1 MRLIKIIL
9 FVLISFVGY
18 SQNYHDTQ
26 GKLNINNG
34 GQANF
39 NIPIAMPPSISNVG
53 PTINLSYLS
62 GATTGIA
69 GQSWNI
75 SSISSISRV
84 STRLDIDGFR
94 DGVDFDQHDRLS
106 LDGQFLLL
114 KSGTYFQSGAEYI
127 TEVQSN
133 IKIQQI
139 GSGNS
144 VYFLVTAPDGS
155 RSWYGNFGGQNAA
168 DVNSFYITRFEDSE
182 GNFIIY
188 DYIIGNNTINIHEI
202 RFSANIHTN
211 PTPLN
216 KILFTYRNTLRKET
230 TYFNGQEIT
239 YNKILDKI
247 EVFTNNL
254 LFKRYQLTHQADSNG
269 YERVVKVQEFNANNE
284 PANPIDF
291 EYNTTDY
298 NANEVIGNYGG
309 IFNSSFEQIVS
320 GDFDGDGK
328 LDFANKDKI
337 YLNMFSS
344 RNFTDNV
351 VSLPIT
357 LLKDKTIA
365 ITTLLANQLAQSQQ
379 ILKIEENNNSIDL
392 KTYSLNN
399 QTLNLSN
406 SKNIIINNMM
416 TECSDVCNPDT
427 LDSNGNIVTNPN
439 SQCNSFSPVRKNSNV
454 YLEGDFNGDAISELL
469 IINFNEKRKF
479 IVGNTNVG
487 ISDPDGNID
496 NSFTRCLPNSEIIG
510 VNEIRI
516 IDLNPNN
523 LSLEGTIGNYS
534 IVSSQLNFLVD
545 TKQYVIDI
553 NGDGKTDLF
562 AIKNTGEYKVF
573 TFTEN
578 STLQQI
584 QLELIGEGLIPD
596 YNITKPMLFGD
607 YNGDGKTE
615 FMTSDAVAN
624 GCSNCNLWHIYFSNP
639 KPNSSE
645 IFEKISKP
653 IVEYWRFSDTTWQ
666 TVYHANQYYA
676 IDVNKDG
683 KTDLVRVWMNKYQPN
698 PFWDDKDWDT
708 KWRYEAYINDL
719 NFNNQFTNQFVSR
732 EFTNEDPTWP
742 LPIVSN
748 LENIGKGRNEKFS
761 SDIVVLRWYGKL
773 EYLDVQ
779 KDYTKD
785 NQLIKIKQSNNAII
799 DEIEYKTLTLPNTSN
814 FLGSSFN
821 FYSSGNQFNY
831 PLVEFRQMSNYN
843 AVSVLKNTSAG
854 KVKKQ
859 EFKYHG
865 LTFDVRGIGMIGFKK
880 VARSNWYENETDNK
894 IWNVTTI
901 DPLKRGAIVNNITF
915 KPSTNIYALYQDFPS
930 HDLLINQQ
938 TFTFNQNSPQ
948 GTFPY
953 VLLKNSEKSND
964 YLSGNSK
971 ETFFFYSTDGYY
983 LINKTISKNFTLSNP
998 TIQGTSQ
1005 VETFYDNVTSGSGA
1019 GYFIGRPKETITTS
1033 KIFVNTIPNNSV
1045 DNSNTQVASEKIFYV
1060 NGNISKTEK
1069 SSNGSTEIIVEDF
1082 EYFPNGLLK
1091 KKTLSA
1097 TGTNATTAVT
1107 PVVTEYT
1114 YDTTNRFVKTTKNVN
1129 DNHTVTNNTYHPV
1142 YGLVTSF
1149 TNAFG
1154 QTASASFDN
1163 WGKNTS
1169 TTDFLGKTVTFTYS
1183 RNGNVYTT
1191 LQTAND
1197 GSASSVEQDEL
1208 AREIR
1213 RGSIDLNGN
1222 WTYTKTEYD
1231 AFGRKYRISEPYFG
1245 NATPTQW
1252 STIEYDLLSRPI
1264 KTTAHTGKIVNTV
1277 YSKDAMGSIVT
1288 ANEPLMSKTKFLDAN
1303 GLTYKAIDNP
1313 GGTITYKFDANGNLL
1328 ESDYEG
1334 IKTKVQYDQWG
1345 RRTRLEDTSAGVY
1358 TYSYDAFSRVK
1369 TETTPKGATTY
1380 TYDAG
1385 GRIATK
1391 VLGGLTAADATS
1403 MSATYTYDPTTKWLM
1418 SLAITNPIDGN
1429 SSYEY
1434 TYDNTTKLLN
1444 SSTERLFTPGS
1455 STPVATFT
1463 KSLTFGQFGRVQNE
1477 TSTASSYGKT
1487 STKVITHL
1495 YKNGFKW
1502 QLKDGS
1508 LVIWQANNANSRG
1521 QLTSA
1526 QYGNGI
1532 SITNSYDNFGYLSEQ
1547 KHSLGT
1553 ANTMI
1558 LKNEF
1563 EPVLG
1568 NLTSRYNSLFDSKEK
1583 FEYDSLDRLVK
1594 WDGTSTNVLNLPFN
1608 SGTDGFTF
1616 TSTLVN
1622 GSVSNQ
1628 SGTLRVVL
1636 KAPSV
1641 DPMAPIAAQRNLT
1654 FAINNSDQ
1662 LRVRATITNKSV
1674 TRAAI
1679 IKAVMV
1685 ETDQADPNNF
1695 MEFDLGVVENGN
1707 FEALY
1712 TVSDY
1717 IQNPTLRLRFIID
1730 PSSIDEND
1738 PLNPDPES
1746 INVNTVTASFNVDN
1760 LLIDKIPVFNQNYDN
1775 RGRITSNFLGD
1786 YRYNETENKPYQNKN
1801 IKLTPQGQ
1809 SIYNDTALGQQD
1821 IKYNMFSSPYNITV
1835 TNKDNIDISYNINEQ
1850 RSIMYWG
1857 NTNTNKNLRPFRRY
1871 YSSDGSMEVTA
1882 NFTNNNFTTPS
1893 SVEII
1898 TFVAGNAY
1906 SADVVVKNTYTGTA
1920 TTPTGGL
1927 FYLHR
1932 DYQGT
1937 IVAITNATGGLVE
1950 KRQFDAWGLLT
1961 KVQNGAGVTLAKL
1974 TFFDRGYTGHEHL
1987 ESVGLINMNGRVY
2000 DPMLHRF
2007 LQADSMVQEPYNT
2020 QNYNRYGYCLN
2031 NPLKYTDI
2039 SGEDFGVSFAIAMGV
2054 ALAVY
2059 FGDALI
2065 NDRPITFRGIATTV
2079 VTTAVSAGISYGIG
2093 SAVVGINNLYVRATV
2108 QALAHGTAQG
2118 TLTAIQGGKFW
2129 TGFATGSLSS
2139 VMSSLWQGGEHI
2151 TDNGNYTMSREMV
2164 QGLGGANPGTVGT
2177 MFFGTISG
2185 GAGAAISGGNFWQGA
2200 VTGMIVS
2207 GLNHTLHEVTQPK
2220 PKYKVIRN
2228 TKEALDHYYNGKGKS
2243 VIIGKESTNELRN
2256 SPEYQ
2261 RVISRLK
2268 SGVAN
2273 NLNGSFDVDMTTST
2287 FHIGD
2292 TNVNYATVINSNG
2305 TVTTTFTEFVNDG
2318 FWDPDFVGEAP
2329 EFLRGIAHPSKFAD
2343 GMGPNLEIGGGTPYR
2358 YLPSTYTIIYKNPG
2372 YKN

>member
-1 MRLIKIIL
+1 MGLKKIIL

-26 GKLNINNG
+26 GKLNINSG

-62 GATTGIA
+62 GSTTGIA

-75 SSISSISRV
+75 NSISSISRV

-155 RSWYGNFGGQNAA
+155 RTWYGNFGGQNAV
-168 DVNSFYITRFEDSE
+168 DVNSYYITRFEDSE
-182 GNFIIY
+182 GNFIVY
-188 DYIIGNNTINIHEI
+188 DYIIGNNTININEI
-202 RFSANIHTN
+202 RFSGNIHSN

-216 KILFTYRNTLRKET
+216 KILFNYRNTVRKET
-230 TYFNGQEIT
+230 TYFNGQEII

-254 LFKRYQLTHQADSNG
+254 LFKRYQLTHQVDTNG
-269 YERVVKVQEFNANNE
+269 YERVVKVQEFNSNNE

-291 EYNTTDY
+291 EYDSTSYT
-298 NANEVIGNYGG
+298 ANYVYGYYGG
-309 IFNSSFEQIVS
+309 DFNSSFEQIVS
-320 GDFDGDGK
+320 GDFDGDGRV
-328 LDFANKDKI
+328 DFANKNQI
-337 YLNMFSS
+337 YLNMFSNQVFYD
-344 RNFTDNV
+344 RIVN
-351 VSLPIT
+351 LPIT
-357 LLKDKTIA
+357 LIKDKTIA
-365 ITTLLANQLAQSQQ
+365 ITTLQNNKLVQSQQ
-379 ILKIEENNNSIDL
+379 ILKIEENNSSIDL
-392 KTYSLNN
+392 KAYSLLNN
-399 QTLNLSN
+399 NLNLVN
-406 SKNIIINNMM
+406 TKNILIDNMM
-416 TECSDVCNPDT
+416 TECTDLCYPDT
-427 LDSNGNIVTNPN
+427 YDNEGNLITNPN
-439 SQCNSFSPVRKNSNV
+439 SQCNSFTPVRKKSNV
-454 YLEGDFNGDAISELL
+454 YLEGDFNGDAISELM
-469 IINFNEKRKF
+469 IISFNEKRKF
-479 IVGNTNVG
+479 IAGNTNVG

-510 VNEIRI
+510 VNELRI

-523 LSLEGTIGNYS
+523 LSQENTIGNYS
-534 IVSSQLNFLVD
+534 IVSPQINFLID
-545 TKQYVIDI
+545 TKQYVVDI
-553 NGDGKTDLF
+553 NGDGKTDIF
-562 AIKNTGEYKVF
+562 AIKRTGEYKVF
-573 TFTEN
+573 SFLEN
-578 STLQQI
+578 SSLQQI
-584 QLELIGEGLIPD
+584 QIELLGEGLIPD

-639 KPNSSE
+639 KPNLSE

-653 IVEYWRFSDTTWQ
+653 IVEYWKFSDTTWQ
-666 TVYHANQYYA
+666 TSYHANQYYA

-683 KTDLVRVWMNKYQPN
+683 KTDLVRVWMSKYQPD
-698 PFWDDKDWDT
+698 PFWDERNWDT
-708 KWRYEAYINDL
+708 KWRYEAYVNNL
-719 NFNNQFTNQFVSR
+719 NFNDKFDLQYVS
-732 EFTNEDPTWP
+732 TDKWNEDPSWP
-742 LPIVSN
+742 LPIVADMD
-748 LENIGKGRNEKFS
+748 NIGKGRTDKFN
-761 SDIVVLRWYGKL
+761 SDIVVLRWNGQL
-773 EYLDVQ
+773 QYLDVE
-779 KDYTKD
+779 KDYNND
-785 NQLIKIKQSNNAII
+785 NQLKIIKQSNNAII
-799 DEIEYKTLTLPNTSN
+799 DEIEYKILSLPNTTN
-814 FLGSSFN
+814 LLGSSFN
-821 FYSSGNQFNY
+821 FYSSGNEFNY

-843 AVSVLKNTSAG
+843 AVSLLKNTSAG

-880 VARSNWYENETDNK
+880 VARSNWYENDTDNK

-901 DPLKRGAIVNNITF
+901 DPLKKGAIVNNITF
-915 KPSTNIYALYQDFPS
+915 KPSNTVYALYHDFPS
-930 HDLLINQQ
+930 NDLLINQQ

-948 GTFPY
+948 GIFPY
-953 VLLKNSEKSND
+953 VILKNYEKSND
-964 YLSGNSK
+964 FLSGHAK
-971 ETFFFYSTDGYY
+971 ETFFYYSTDGYY
-983 LINKTISKNFTLSNP
+983 LVNKTLSRNFIISNP
-998 TIQGTSQ
+998 TIQGTNQ
-1005 VETFYDNVTSGSGA
+1005 VETFYDNVTSGLGS
-1019 GYFIGRPKETITTS
+1019 GYFIGRPKEIITTS
-1033 KIFVNTIPNNSV
+1033 KIFVNTIPNNSA
-1045 DNSNTQVASEKIFYV
+1045 DNSNTQVSSEKILYV
-1060 NGNISKTEK
+1060 DGNISKTEK
-1069 SSNGSTEIIVEDF
+1069 SSNGSTEKIVEDF

-1097 TGTNATTAVT
+1097 SGTSSTTAVT
-1107 PVVTEYT
+1107 PLVTEYT
-1114 YDTTNRFVKTTKNVN
+1114 YDATNRFVKTTKNVN
-1129 DNHTVTNNTYHPV
+1129 DNHTLTNNTYHPV

-1154 QTASASFDN
+1154 QTATSSFDN

-1169 TTDFLGKTVTFTYS
+1169 TTDFFGKTVTFTYT
-1183 RNGNVYTT
+1183 RNGNVYST
-1191 LQTAND
+1191 LQTSND
-1197 GSASSVEQDEL
+1197 ASASSVEQDEL

-1231 AFGRKYRISEPYFG
+1231 AFGRKYRVSEPYFG

-1264 KTTAHTGKIVNTV
+1264 KTTSHTGKIVNTV

-1288 ANEPLMSKTKFLDAN
+1288 ANEPLMNKTKFLDAN

-1334 IKTKVQYDQWG
+1334 IKTKVQYDEWG

-1385 GRIATK
+1385 GRIASK

-1403 MSATYTYDPTTKWLM
+1403 MSATYTYNPTTKWLM

-1429 SSYEY
+1429 SSYDY

-1444 SSTERLFTPGS
+1444 SSTEKLFTPGS

-1487 STKVITHL
+1487 STKVITHF

-1508 LVIWQANNANSRG
+1508 LVVWQANNANSRG
-1521 QLTSA
+1521 QLTSV

-1532 SITNSYDNFGYLSEQ
+1532 NITNSYDNFGYLSEQ
-1547 KHSLGT
+1547 NHKLGT
-1553 ANTMI
+1553 ANVMI

-1563 EPVLG
+1563 DPVLG
-1568 NLTSRYNSLFDSKEK
+1568 NLTSRYNSLFDSKEN
-1583 FEYDSLDRLVK
+1583 FEYDSLDRLIK

-1608 SGTDGFTF
+1608 TGTDGFTF
-1616 TSTLVN
+1616 TSTIVN
-1622 GSVSNQ
+1622 GSISNQ

-1636 KAPSV
+1636 KAPSF
-1641 DPMAPIAAQRNLT
+1641 DPNAPVAAQRNLT
-1654 FAINNSDQ
+1654 FSTSPGEQ

-1674 TRAAI
+1674 TRSAI
-1679 IKAVMV
+1679 IKAIMV
-1685 ETDQADPNNF
+1685 ESDPIDPNNF
-1695 MEFDLGVVENGN
+1695 MEFDLGVVENGS
-1707 FEALY
+1707 FESLY
-1712 TVSDY
+1712 TISDY
-1717 IQNPTLRLRFIID
+1717 IQNPQLRLRFIID
-1730 PSSIDEND
+1730 PSNQTGSST
-1738 PLNPDPES
+1738 NPEDGLIS
-1746 INVNTVTASFNVDN
+1746 VTTATASFNVDN

-1809 SIYNDTALGQQD
+1809 TIYNATTLGQQD

-1835 TNKDNIDISYNINEQ
+1835 TNKDNIDISYNITEQ

-1871 YSSDGSMEVTA
+1871 YSADGSMEVTA

-1898 TFVAGNAY
+1898 TFVSGNAY
-1906 SADVVVKNTYTGTA
+1906 TADVVVKNTYTGTA
-1920 TTPTGGL
+1920 TTPIGGL

-1961 KVQNGAGVTLAKL
+1961 KVQNGAGVTLTKL

-2139 VMSSLWQGGEHI
+2139 VMSSLWEGGYHYK
-2151 TDNGNYTMSREMV
+2151 DNGNYTMSKVRIN
-2164 QGLGGANPGTVGT
+2164 GIGGAEPGSIGT
-2177 MFFGTISG
+2177 IFFGSISG

-2207 GLNHTLHEVTQPK
+2207 TLNHTLHGGFAK
-2220 PKYKVIRN
+2220 KYKFNVMLDEKGARGFGHHAISGELDNGKYRFISKN
-2228 TKEALDHYYNGKGKS
+2228 GTLDPNDINFSGESDFTNEIFNNIDEIQKYYGTEITPGHSFNKIDTYLMTRSQMNRAFETGLQIAKQNYHLLLNSCTNVVTRSLFDAYNPSSSPFYDIVPNFNHVLQRANYYDHYIYS
-2243 VIIGKESTNELRN
+2243 
-2256 SPEYQ
+2256 
-2261 RVISRLK
+2261 
-2268 SGVAN
+2268 
-2273 NLNGSFDVDMTTST
+2273 
-2287 FHIGD
+2287 
-2292 TNVNYATVINSNG
+2292 SN
-2305 TVTTTFTEFVNDG
+2305 
-2318 FWDPDFVGEAP
+2318 
-2329 EFLRGIAHPSKFAD
+2329 
-2343 GMGPNLEIGGGTPYR
+2343 
-2358 YLPSTYTIIYKNPG
+2358 
-2372 YKN
+2372 